1 MKYLRDF
8 EKKHP
13 SLYILASILL
23 VIGEIWLFFKVVHVS
38 WIAAGILGG
47 VLTTLTFDARR
58 HVRPTIWSF
67 AANIAASCA
76 YVWLFFVSGKG
87 WWGKCFTSLLFL
99 PIFLLANAALKFDLA
114 EDTRRRNRR
123 AGDIVQQVLSGQQA
137 GLPKYGLYLRPF
149 MTTDRLPAQTLDPQP
164 VQVQNEN
171 RRASHVDVETIF
183 RRAFDREL
191 DIIAVGRPEDIL
203 EGLPR
208 VTITE
213 EQDWRDIVLRLA
225 ESAAFLIVVPLI
237 REGTHWELREVVF
250 KRHLAKTLFL
260 MPESQSEQPSG
271 VVVNVEQDRAWEGG
285 LYYYDSSEH
294 YLDIYEEW
302 NRAREVLQ
310 ADGIFLPPW
319 VRSGAMFT
327 LDPNTG
333 QVNEIAPLLLSLLTH
348 QSEYLLTVL
357 TEFGLLPWR
366 QQLDTDLLI
375 ALEES
380 TFQTARNREYVLTLA
395 FELFSSLGDTSTAA
409 WIVRR
414 LRQIAGDHPLL
425 IDQQLGKLVEA
436 LDPGKENQHIL
447 GQSEGLLSYLNA
459 LRNVNGIDLALV
471 DQAIRALQD
480 ARNRSSAK

>member
-1 MKYLRDF
+1 
-8 EKKHP
+8 
-13 SLYILASILL
+13 
-23 VIGEIWLFFKVVHVS
+23 
-38 WIAAGILGG
+38 
-47 VLTTLTFDARR
+47 
-58 HVRPTIWSF
+58 
-67 AANIAASCA
+67 
-76 YVWLFFVSGKG
+76 
-87 WWGKCFTSLLFL
+87 
-99 PIFLLANAALKFDLA
+99 
-114 EDTRRRNRR
+114 
-123 AGDIVQQVLSGQQA
+123 
-137 GLPKYGLYLRPF
+137 
-149 MTTDRLPAQTLDPQP
+149 
-164 VQVQNEN
+164 
-171 RRASHVDVETIF
+171 
-183 RRAFDREL
+183 
-191 DIIAVGRPEDIL
+191 
-203 EGLPR
+203 
-208 VTITE
+208 
-213 EQDWRDIVLRLA
+213 
-225 ESAAFLIVVPLI
+225 
-237 REGTHWELREVVF
+237 
-250 KRHLAKTLFL
+250 
-260 MPESQSEQPSG
+260 
-271 VVVNVEQDRAWEGG
+271 
-285 LYYYDSSEH
+285 
-294 YLDIYEEW
+294 
-302 NRAREVLQ
+302 
-310 ADGIFLPPW
+310 
-319 VRSGAMFT
+319 MFT

-333 QVNEIAPLLLSLLTH
+333 QVSEIAPLLLSLLTH